1 MNDQEIREKIKE
13 EIVNTEQAIL
23 EYKDLS
29 KPVSLDSSIGRI
41 SRMDAINN
49 KTINEA
55 ALRKAQEKLSKL
67 NQALNKVGS
76 KDFGICIKCKQPIP
90 LGRIL
95 LMPESLRC
103 VNCAR

>member
-1 MNDQEIREKIKE
+1 MDEKEIKAKIKE
-13 EIVNTEQAIL
+13 EIAKTEQAIL

-29 KPVSLDSSIGRI
+29 QPVTLDSAIGRI

-55 ALRKAQEKLSKL
+55 ALRKSEAKLTKL
-67 NQALNKVGS
+67 HQAMDKVGS
-76 KDFGICIKCKQPIP
+76 KDFGMCIRCKQPIP

-103 VNCAR
+103 VNCAS